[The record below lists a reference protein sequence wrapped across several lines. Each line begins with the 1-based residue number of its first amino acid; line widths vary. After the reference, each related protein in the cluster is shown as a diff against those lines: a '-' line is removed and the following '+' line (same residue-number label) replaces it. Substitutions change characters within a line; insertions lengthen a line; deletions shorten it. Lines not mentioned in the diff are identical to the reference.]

1 MRERLMT
8 YETLCTEAAD
18 SDRARGYDGV
28 DPSILRQLRR
38 LEPTVKRILN
48 RLASDLADF
57 NLEGM
62 TGALEARGSVQRG
75 LGILEDQYEW
85 QIRLAPDAPS
95 LSADRL
101 HPWIWDAA
109 RTLWESQHYRA
120 AVHRGAS
127 AINANLQDKLQ
138 RLDLADDKLVQ
149 EAFSDKTPE
158 PGKPRL
164 RVPGDPANQTTQSR
178 QRGALQLGLGVFFA
192 IRNPAAHETDE
203 WAEQEALEQ
212 LATLSVLARLIDNST
227 VAR

>member
-62 TGALEARGSVQRG
+62 AGALEARGSVQRG

-158 PGKPRL
+158 PGKPGSGSLAIQPTKPL
-164 RVPGDPANQTTQSR
+164 RADSVVRSSSASGSSSPSATPPHTRPTSGPSKKPWSSWPHSASSR
-178 QRGALQLGLGVFFA
+178 
-192 IRNPAAHETDE
+192 D
-203 WAEQEALEQ
+203 
-212 LATLSVLARLIDNST
+212 
-227 VAR
+227 